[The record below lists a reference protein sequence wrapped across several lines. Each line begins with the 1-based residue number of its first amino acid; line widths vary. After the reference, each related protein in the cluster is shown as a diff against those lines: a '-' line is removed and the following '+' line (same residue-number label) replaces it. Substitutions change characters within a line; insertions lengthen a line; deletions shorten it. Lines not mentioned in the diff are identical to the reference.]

1 MPLVN
6 SRFHQLSWEFLLTC
20 LHVVIHGGR
29 LGEGERR
36 IIVASP
42 WISDLE
48 NPNFRLR
55 SPLLDGIETNS
66 RRRLSNLGK
75 VLSLLSLHGY
85 DVIVVTS
92 APGSNRWK
100 GNWNEESITRD
111 RRFQEKL
118 RSAGIEIIHNED
130 NHSKSI
136 STPVGVLS
144 GSANITDNGFFHNI
158 EHMEVTD
165 GTHVDFQQARDI
177 IDQLTRGH

>member
-6 SRFHQLSWEFLLTC
+6 SRFHQLAWEFLLTC

-29 LGEGERR
+29 LEDDERR

-42 WISDLE
+42 WITDLS

-55 SPLLDGIETNS
+55 TPLLHGVETNS
-66 RRRLSNLGK
+66 RKRLSNLGK
-75 VLSLLSLHGY
+75 VLSLLSKNGFE
-85 DVIVVTS
+85 VIIVTS
-92 APGSNRWK
+92 APDSNRWK
-100 GNWNEESITRD
+100 GNWNEVSIERD

-118 RSAGIEIIHNED
+118 RSDGIEVIHNEN

-136 STPVGVLS
+136 STPVGVLT

-158 EHMEVTD
+158 EHMQVTD
-165 GTHVDFQQARDI
+165 GTHTDFQQARDI
-177 IDQLTRGH
+177 IDQLSRNQ